1 MIIVVVVRPYDTHT
15 THSSSSAPIVYR
27 CTMTSAS
34 GRLFFVGSAR
44 LQIQHISVLWAGV
57 EQPLLGRKIAMM
69 VVVVVVTAVVV
80 VFRLDAKDGAGAG
93 DGGEL
98 GVVRSGRA
106 VGTLAGASAA
116 EDASGETAGSVLQL
130 AAATVS
136 GMFSVAFRTD
146 GHTAP
151 HGPVAPEA
159 GQTEGQRAQQAPPR
173 RSLVRQTR
181 AGIFGAGYRV
191 AFALHLVVLR
201 AVVVQGLDDAQTGRV
216 VDDGLRAAQTA
227 VVAEPPR
234 GQLPR
239 PLALLAATLF
249 TVRTGDGVK

>member
-1 MIIVVVVRPYDTHT
+1 
-15 THSSSSAPIVYR
+15 
-27 CTMTSAS
+27 MTSAS
-34 GRLFFVGSAR
+34 GRLFFVAATR

-69 VVVVVVTAVVV
+69 VVVVVTAVVV

-106 VGTLAGASAA
+106 VGTLAGAS

-216 VDDGLRAAQTA
+216 VDDGLRTAQTA

>member
-1 MIIVVVVRPYDTHT
+1 MIIVVVVKPYDTHT
-15 THSSSSAPIVYR
+15 THSSNCLPLHDDVCQRAAI
-27 CTMTSAS
+27 
-34 GRLFFVGSAR
+34 VGSAR

-106 VGTLAGASAA
+106 VGTLAGAS

-146 GHTAP
+146 GHTAS

-159 GQTEGQRAQQAPPR
+159 GQTEG
-173 RSLVRQTR
+173 
-181 AGIFGAGYRV
+181 
-191 AFALHLVVLR
+191 
-201 AVVVQGLDDAQTGRV
+201 
-216 VDDGLRAAQTA
+216 
-227 VVAEPPR
+227 
-234 GQLPR
+234 
-239 PLALLAATLF
+239 
-249 TVRTGDGVK
+249 

>member
-1 MIIVVVVRPYDTHT
+1 MIIVVLVRPYNTHT
-15 THSSSSAPIVYR
+15 THSSSPIVYR
-27 CTMTSAS
+27 CTMRSAS
-34 GRLFFVGSAR
+34 GRPVLVGAAR

-57 EQPLLGRKIAMM
+57 EQPLFGRKIAMM
-69 VVVVVVTAVVV
+69 VVVVTAVVVVVV

-98 GVVRSGRA
+98 GVVRAARA
-106 VGTLAGASAA
+106 VGTLDAAGTSAA

-159 GQTEGQRAQQAPPR
+159 GQTERQRTQEAPPR
-173 RSLVRQTR
+173 RSLVR
-181 AGIFGAGYRV
+181 
-191 AFALHLVVLR
+191 
-201 AVVVQGLDDAQTGRV
+201 
-216 VDDGLRAAQTA
+216 
-227 VVAEPPR
+227 
-234 GQLPR
+234 
-239 PLALLAATLF
+239 
-249 TVRTGDGVK
+249 